1 MNKNPNIKEAYHRDS
16 DQYITIENY
25 RDDIH
30 YKDIV
35 CPECKAAAIHIVR
48 KQTTTYFASNRK
60 EEHEENCQHY
70 RDFIQDNQI
79 KTLIQSQLP
88 EDQNR
93 LEFLIW
99 SNLNAT
105 LNLLRKDNSSTPIHN
120 NIENNSP
127 QNNASASKGRN
138 IKKESIQ
145 RVHIKN
151 LLNRK
156 TDLVGQYVIIYGISD
171 IEKKHIKDKYTD
183 KNIFL
188 NLYFRLNNKFI
199 FSISLTTADL
209 IKHFDKKLPDNTIY
223 QGFAVFGLL
232 NENKNFL
239 SIKIEQEID
248 DLRFL

>member
-1 MNKNPNIKEAYHRDS
+1 MNKNQNIKEAYHRGS

-25 RDDIH
+25 RDNIH

-35 CPECKAAAIHIVR
+35 CPECKTAAIHIVR

-79 KTLIQSQLP
+79 KNLIQSQLP
-88 EDQNR
+88 EDQDR

-105 LNLLRKDNSSTPIHN
+105 LNLLRKDNSTPIHN
-120 NIENNSP
+120 NIGNSSP
-127 QNNASASKGRN
+127 QNSSSVSKGRN

-151 LLNRK
+151 LLNKK
-156 TDLVGQYVIIYGISD
+156 TNLIGQYVIIYGISD

-183 KNIFL
+183 RNIFL
-188 NLYFRLNNKFI
+188 NLYFRSDNKFI
-199 FSISLTTADL
+199 FSISLTTTDL
-209 IKHFDKKLPDNTIY
+209 IKHFDKKLADNAIN

-239 SIKIEQEID
+239 SIKIEKEID